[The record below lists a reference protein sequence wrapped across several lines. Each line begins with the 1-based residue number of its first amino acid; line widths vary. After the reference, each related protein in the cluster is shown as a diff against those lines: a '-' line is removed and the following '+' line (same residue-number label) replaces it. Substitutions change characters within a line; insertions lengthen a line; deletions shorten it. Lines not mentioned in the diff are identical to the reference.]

1 MDKVTA
7 TAHAMGITSPLTNF
21 PSEVLGAVAVSP
33 LEMADAY
40 ATLASG
46 GIHHPATAISRVVF
60 SDKSVSN
67 LGDSPGN
74 RVFTPGEAYAGTQV
88 AEDRHPERH
97 RDRR

>member
-60 SDKSVSN
+60 SDGSVVQPRR
-67 LGDSPGN
+67 LTRQPGVH
-74 RVFTPGEAYAGTQV
+74 RLARRTPA
-88 AEDRHPERH
+88 
-97 RDRR
+97 RRC